1 MPQNI
6 IFKTPLDALGY
17 DFIKAPFLPKGKNE
31 FYLRNMQIKNGIDYR
46 QLSAFEIEMLV
57 RNGNTSDN
65 WNNILVSNAFN
76 PELVKNCK
84 FYGLVRIGK
93 LEPFCLGFSDLKT
106 AVGLYN
112 STIISCDFGDNV
124 VINNVSYLSHYIIG
138 SEVIITNVN
147 ELVTT
152 NHAKF
157 GNGIIKE
164 GEEEDVRIWMELCNE
179 NTGRKVMPFNGML
192 PGDAFLWSKYRN
204 DKALLDKF
212 QLFTEQ
218 KFDNK
223 RGYYGKIGDRTVIKN
238 CNIIKDV
245 WVGSDAYLKGAT
257 KLKNLTVNSG
267 PEGRTQI
274 GEGCDIVNGI
284 IGYGCRLF
292 YGVKAVRFIMASHS
306 QLKYGARLINSYLG
320 NNATISCC
328 EVLNSLIF
336 PAHEQHHNNSFL
348 CAALLMGQSN
358 IAAGATIGS
367 NHNSRGADG
376 EIIMGRGF
384 WPGLCVSLKHNSR
397 FASFT
402 ILAKG
407 NYPAELD
414 IPIPFS
420 LVSNNESGNQLVIM
434 PGYWFLYNLYALA
447 RNSWKYIDR
456 DKRTERIQHLEY
468 GFLAPDTINEMFT
481 AMELLEEYTGKAYLK
496 STKKSF
502 SPEDARIAGKQ
513 LLNSNNKIVNE
524 LEIVADKLENSKR
537 KTILIKVLP
546 AYKIY
551 EDLVTYYGTT
561 QLLAF
566 IKENP
571 IQSLDE
577 LNKKIPAKLN
587 REKWINIGGQLIP
600 EAEVANLKS
609 SIKSGK
615 IKSWDQVHE
624 QYKYLGS
631 RYSKQKSQHALASLL
646 EISGNSLRKMNAQ
659 QFNSLLTKAVA
670 TKEWLTKGIHDSRAK
685 DYSNPY
691 RKMVYE
697 SVGEMNQVIGKLEDN
712 SFIKDQIAE
721 LNSFKVEIALLKKK
735 FKLKP

>member
-1 MPQNI
+1 
-6 IFKTPLDALGY
+6 
-17 DFIKAPFLPKGKNE
+17 
-31 FYLRNMQIKNGIDYR
+31 
-46 QLSAFEIEMLV
+46 
-57 RNGNTSDN
+57 
-65 WNNILVSNAFN
+65 
-76 PELVKNCK
+76 
-84 FYGLVRIGK
+84 
-93 LEPFCLGFSDLKT
+93 
-106 AVGLYN
+106 
-112 STIISCDFGDNV
+112 
-124 VINNVSYLSHYIIG
+124 
-138 SEVIITNVN
+138 
-147 ELVTT
+147 
-152 NHAKF
+152 
-157 GNGIIKE
+157 
-164 GEEEDVRIWMELCNE
+164 
-179 NTGRKVMPFNGML
+179 
-192 PGDAFLWSKYRN
+192 
-204 DKALLDKF
+204 
-212 QLFTEQ
+212 
-218 KFDNK
+218 
-223 RGYYGKIGDRTVIKN
+223 
-238 CNIIKDV
+238 
-245 WVGSDAYLKGAT
+245 
-257 KLKNLTVNSG
+257 
-267 PEGRTQI
+267 
-274 GEGCDIVNGI
+274 
-284 IGYGCRLF
+284 
-292 YGVKAVRFIMASHS
+292 
-306 QLKYGARLINSYLG
+306 
-320 NNATISCC
+320 
-328 EVLNSLIF
+328 
-336 PAHEQHHNNSFL
+336 
-348 CAALLMGQSN
+348 
-358 IAAGATIGS
+358 
-367 NHNSRGADG
+367 
-376 EIIMGRGF
+376 
-384 WPGLCVSLKHNSR
+384 
-397 FASFT
+397 
-402 ILAKG
+402 
-407 NYPAELD
+407 
-414 IPIPFS
+414 
-420 LVSNNESGNQLVIM
+420 M